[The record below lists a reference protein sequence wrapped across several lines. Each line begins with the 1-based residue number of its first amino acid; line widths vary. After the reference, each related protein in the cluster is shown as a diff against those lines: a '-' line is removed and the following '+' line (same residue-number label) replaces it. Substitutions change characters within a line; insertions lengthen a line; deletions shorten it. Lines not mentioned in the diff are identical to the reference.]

1 MPAVAHPSQ
10 PGQVKPQQGPD
21 GQATREKPPTRVTP
35 AAAPSQPSRPPQAPV
50 RGPERA
56 VQPSGPQP
64 FGRPQEGRGQAAP
77 GGRQAFQGGRQAYH
91 QGGHQAG
98 RGPAARGPA
107 ARISGRPTVGQ
118 PAPKTGGEKKPVA
131 RSSKP
136 IRLEGPLTVAELAAK
151 LALKGSDVI
160 RALMGMGMMVSLN
173 KELDQDTA
181 RIVATELG
189 YNIEEVKAEVEVET
203 AALEEEKEDDPA
215 LLKPRPPVVTVMGH
229 VDHGKTSLLDAIRK
243 TNVTATEAGG
253 ITQHIGAYTVEH
265 GDRRITF
272 IDTPGHEAFT
282 SMRARGAQVTDVAI
296 LVVAADDGVMPQ
308 TIEAINHA
316 RAAEVPIIV
325 AINKIDKPEAQPE
338 RVKRQL
344 ADQGLLPEDW
354 GGKTVMVPVSAR
366 TKQGLDTL
374 LEMVLLVADM
384 EDLKANPERFARGTI
399 IESKLDKGRGPVA
412 TLLVQ
417 SGTLRVGDV
426 FTCGTTWGKVRAMVD
441 DKGKRLKKAG
451 PSQPVEVLGFVDV
464 PSAGDTFV
472 VVGDERKVKEIAAK
486 RQEKKRREEQDAARR
501 LTLDDVY
508 RQIKEGQMKEL
519 NLIVKAD
526 VQGSVEALEKAL
538 SGIQH
543 GEVKVKVIHGGV
555 GAVSES
561 DVMLASASGAIIIGF
576 NVRPDP
582 NARKVAEREKVDIR
596 TYRIIYEA
604 VDDIKAAIVGLL
616 APEYKEVVIG
626 RAEVRQLFR
635 VPKVGVVAGCFVS
648 DGKITRTA
656 GIRLIREGR
665 VTWEGKID
673 SLKRFKDDV
682 REVAEG
688 YECGIGLEN
697 FNDIKEGD
705 ILEAFVNEEVK
716 REVEL

>member
-1 MPAVAHPSQ
+1 
-10 PGQVKPQQGPD
+10 
-21 GQATREKPPTRVTP
+21 
-35 AAAPSQPSRPPQAPV
+35 
-50 RGPERA
+50 
-56 VQPSGPQP
+56 
-64 FGRPQEGRGQAAP
+64 
-77 GGRQAFQGGRQAYH
+77 
-91 QGGHQAG
+91 
-98 RGPAARGPA
+98 
-107 ARISGRPTVGQ
+107 
-118 PAPKTGGEKKPVA
+118 
-131 RSSKP
+131 
-136 IRLEGPLTVAELAAK
+136 
-151 LALKGSDVI
+151 
-160 RALMGMGMMVSLN
+160 
-173 KELDQDTA
+173 
-181 RIVATELG
+181 
-189 YNIEEVKAEVEVET
+189 
-203 AALEEEKEDDPA
+203 
-215 LLKPRPPVVTVMGH
+215 MGH